1 VNSSGLLMTFS
12 IYDSPSGGI
21 RLWTERKEIRV
32 WSQHSTRVD
41 FGDVGSWVA
50 KYLTR
55 ELKIDVIRGGRQN

>member
-1 VNSSGLLMTFS
+1 M
-12 IYDSPSGGI
+12 I
-21 RLWTERKEIRV
+21 RLQEGFGYGLRGRKSGSVLRKEIRV